1 MIVSNAGPLI
11 HLARISKLK
20 LLKALFGEVVIPYAV
35 KEEVVERGKEKGKAD
50 AFLIEEGLKE
60 GWIVTVEDVD
70 MEEIAERAGIE
81 EAEAIAIMHARRKR
95 CPVLLDDLAARR
107 FAIGLGLEVVGSVG
121 VLIKS
126 AKEYKIS
133 KEEALD
139 SLEKLAKARKVLK
152 NSIYN
157 SSALL
162 IGNVA
167 GLILTIILARLL
179 QSELFGIYH
188 LALAVVP
195 FCF

>member
-1 MIVSNAGPLI
+1 LGFEMIVSNAGPLI

-20 LLKALFGEVVIPYAV
+20 LLKTLFGEVVIPYAV

-139 SLEKLAKARKVLK
+139 SL
-152 NSIYN
+152 
-157 SSALL
+157 
-162 IGNVA
+162 
-167 GLILTIILARLL
+167 
-179 QSELFGIYH
+179 
-188 LALAVVP
+188 
-195 FCF
+195 